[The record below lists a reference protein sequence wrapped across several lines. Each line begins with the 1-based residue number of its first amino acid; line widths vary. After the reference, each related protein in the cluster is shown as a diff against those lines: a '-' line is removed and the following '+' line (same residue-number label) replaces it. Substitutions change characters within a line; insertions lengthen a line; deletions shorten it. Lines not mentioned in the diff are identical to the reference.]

1 MAMITLSDRMK
12 YYYPSNA
19 SLCNE
24 GCEYNNVDFETQRIE
39 CECIIN
45 LNLNNSKEE
54 ERGEDIDET
63 YLDYFLSLIN
73 YKIALCY
80 NLLFKLSNFYYNVG
94 FYISISTL
102 VSFFIFMSLFWIY
115 AITRIKVI
123 FYKNFPTI
131 SKLKEIFKKQI
142 KNKSKNQV
150 NDNGSYRN
158 KHEGASK
165 RTLFNNSN
173 FVPPKKN
180 NNNGFIKNN
189 KGPNKIKIDSKK
201 EKIENINNNN
211 NLNKKKRKSNKP
223 FSEIVIKEINSNIFN
238 IFHVKKGKKK
248 KKRIKHRKCKKKFT
262 YNSKRNKNKFSSY
275 INKEDIDSN
284 EFIYSKTAIKY
295 EPYINNNT
303 ISKTI
308 INDNLEKYLKI
319 DFNYDHLININ
330 DEEIEGNE
338 MNDIPFRQALRI
350 DKRSLFQI
358 FISVITK
365 EIELLN
371 LYFYRNQYSHFSLT
385 ISIYLFES
393 LFDLTMN
400 FLLYSDDVVSEKY
413 NNNGELSTITS
424 LTLSIIS
431 NIVSSLIIFI
441 ISKLANYVEII
452 EAIIKNVQYEKIYLM
467 NIQRLLLYIKVR
479 IGIFFC
485 FELILTLLMTYYLFI
500 FCTVFHQSQGSIMT
514 NYFIGIG
521 ISLATSIGLSII
533 ISLIRFLSIKFQSNK
548 LFNISKYLYEHF

>member
-1 MAMITLSDRMK
+1 
-12 YYYPSNA
+12 
-19 SLCNE
+19 
-24 GCEYNNVDFETQRIE
+24 
-39 CECIIN
+39 
-45 LNLNNSKEE
+45 
-54 ERGEDIDET
+54 
-63 YLDYFLSLIN
+63 
-73 YKIALCY
+73 
-80 NLLFKLSNFYYNVG
+80 
-94 FYISISTL
+94 
-102 VSFFIFMSLFWIY
+102 
-115 AITRIKVI
+115 
-123 FYKNFPTI
+123 
-131 SKLKEIFKKQI
+131 
-142 KNKSKNQV
+142 
-150 NDNGSYRN
+150 
-158 KHEGASK
+158 
-165 RTLFNNSN
+165 
-173 FVPPKKN
+173 
-180 NNNGFIKNN
+180 
-189 KGPNKIKIDSKK
+189 
-201 EKIENINNNN
+201 
-211 NLNKKKRKSNKP
+211 
-223 FSEIVIKEINSNIFN
+223 
-238 IFHVKKGKKK
+238 
-248 KKRIKHRKCKKKFT
+248 
-262 YNSKRNKNKFSSY
+262 
-275 INKEDIDSN
+275 
-284 EFIYSKTAIKY
+284 
-295 EPYINNNT
+295 
-303 ISKTI
+303 
-308 INDNLEKYLKI
+308 
-319 DFNYDHLININ
+319 
-330 DEEIEGNE
+330 

-500 FCTVFHQSQGSIMT
+500 FCTVYHQSQGSIME

-521 ISLATSIGLSII
+521 ISLATSVGLSII

>member
-1 MAMITLSDRMK
+1 
-12 YYYPSNA
+12 
-19 SLCNE
+19 
-24 GCEYNNVDFETQRIE
+24 
-39 CECIIN
+39 
-45 LNLNNSKEE
+45 
-54 ERGEDIDET
+54 
-63 YLDYFLSLIN
+63 
-73 YKIALCY
+73 
-80 NLLFKLSNFYYNVG
+80 
-94 FYISISTL
+94 
-102 VSFFIFMSLFWIY
+102 
-115 AITRIKVI
+115 
-123 FYKNFPTI
+123 
-131 SKLKEIFKKQI
+131 
-142 KNKSKNQV
+142 
-150 NDNGSYRN
+150 
-158 KHEGASK
+158 
-165 RTLFNNSN
+165 
-173 FVPPKKN
+173 
-180 NNNGFIKNN
+180 
-189 KGPNKIKIDSKK
+189 
-201 EKIENINNNN
+201 
-211 NLNKKKRKSNKP
+211 
-223 FSEIVIKEINSNIFN
+223 
-238 IFHVKKGKKK
+238 
-248 KKRIKHRKCKKKFT
+248 
-262 YNSKRNKNKFSSY
+262 
-275 INKEDIDSN
+275 
-284 EFIYSKTAIKY
+284 
-295 EPYINNNT
+295 
-303 ISKTI
+303 
-308 INDNLEKYLKI
+308 
-319 DFNYDHLININ
+319 
-330 DEEIEGNE
+330 

-452 EAIIKNVQYEKIYLM
+452 EAIIKNIQYEKIYLM

-500 FCTVFHQSQGSIMT
+500 FCTVFHQSQGSILT

-521 ISLATSIGLSII
+521 ISLATSVGLSII